1 MAITGTWEDR
11 EQIRELYARYAY
23 TVDLGRYPEWVQC
36 FTEDG
41 VFESPIFGPHKGAQG
56 LLKFTALYKESQAG
70 AQVRHVMSNVTFV
83 INGDRA
89 TGGML
94 SHVLSL
100 QGQQGVACRGGP
112 LRGQAAQGR
121 WRMAIREPQSAS
133 RRPRLRNG
141 LSPSLSPACPL
152 TRDDKVGRP
161 VHRLGGERSYE
172 PAIHRWRR
180 VPCGSDHFSVDSFHF

>member
-70 AQVRHVMSNVTFV
+70 AQVRHVMSNVTFA
-83 INGDRA
+83 IDGDHA
-89 TGGML
+89 TGGCYL
-94 SHVLSL
+94 SYYHCKDGKVSLAALGRYEDKLRKVNGEWLFESRKVLL
-100 QGQQGVACRGGP
+100 DGHA
-112 LRGQAAQGR
+112 
-121 WRMAIREPQSAS
+121 
-133 RRPRLRNG
+133 
-141 LSPSLSPACPL
+141 
-152 TRDDKVGRP
+152 
-161 VHRLGGERSYE
+161 
-172 PAIHRWRR
+172 
-180 VPCGSDHFSVDSFHF
+180 